1 MKITNYQFS
10 FEDIMIHVP
19 MISYRR
25 FSEPLP
31 RHSHGKNAFELH
43 YVTDGKGTVIM
54 GKESYALT
62 PGVLYMTG
70 PNISHEQLPDES
82 EPLTEFGLFFLMS
95 EKETESPLIRTFME
109 HDRWIG
115 DASEEIRALAHA
127 ILEETTNSNYGFA
140 QKIPLLL
147 SELLI
152 ECVRLFVSDKHPVER
167 KLPSPTKTI
176 DVNMLQEEN
185 TLLVIDEIFLCRY
198 ADVTLEQLAAV
209 IGLSKRHTQR
219 LLEKYY
225 NKSFSAMKLESR
237 MAAAET
243 LLRNSSLKITDI
255 SNRTGYSSIEH
266 FSNAF
271 KKFYRVSPGQYR
283 SMLREK

>member
-1 MKITNYQFS
+1 
-10 FEDIMIHVP
+10 
-19 MISYRR
+19 
-25 FSEPLP
+25 
-31 RHSHGKNAFELH
+31 
-43 YVTDGKGTVIM
+43 
-54 GKESYALT
+54 
-62 PGVLYMTG
+62 
-70 PNISHEQLPDES
+70 
-82 EPLTEFGLFFLMS
+82 
-95 EKETESPLIRTFME
+95 
-109 HDRWIG
+109 
-115 DASEEIRALAHA
+115 
-127 ILEETTNSNYGFA
+127 
-140 QKIPLLL
+140 
-147 SELLI
+147 
-152 ECVRLFVSDKHPVER
+152 
-167 KLPSPTKTI
+167 
-176 DVNMLQEEN
+176 MLQEEN

>member
-43 YVTDGKGTVIM
+43 YVTDGKGSVIM
-54 GKESYALT
+54 GNQPYALA

-70 PNISHEQLPDES
+70 PNVSHEQLPDES

-95 EKETESPLIRTFME
+95 EKQTESPLIRTFME
-109 HDRWIG
+109 HDRWVG
-115 DASEEIRALAHA
+115 DASEEIRALSHA

-152 ECVRLFVSDKHPVER
+152 ECVRLFVADKYPVER

-209 IGLSKRHTQR
+209 IGLSKRQTQR

-243 LLRNSSLKITDI
+243 LLRNSTLKITDI

-266 FSNAF
+266 FTNAF
-271 KKFYRVSPGQYR
+271 KKFYQVSPGQYR
-283 SMLREK
+283 SMLREQ

>member
-1 MKITNYQFS
+1 MKITNYQFP
-10 FEDIMIHVP
+10 FEDTIIRVP

-43 YVTDGKGTVIM
+43 YVTEGKGTVII
-54 GKESYALT
+54 GKEPYALS

-70 PNISHEQLPDES
+70 PNVSHEQIPDEA

-95 EKETESPLIRTFME
+95 EKGTKSPLIRTFMQ

-115 DASEEIRALAHA
+115 NASEEIRALAHA

-152 ECVRLFVSDKHPVER
+152 ECARLFVSRSHPVER
-167 KLPSPTKTI
+167 KLPSPTQSI

-185 TLLVIDEIFLCRY
+185 TLLVVDEIFLCRY

-209 IGLSKRHTQR
+209 IGLSKRQTQR
-219 LLEKYY
+219 LLNKYY

-243 LLRNSSLKITDI
+243 LLRNSTYSITEI
-255 SNRTGYSSIEH
+255 SNKTGYSSIEH
-266 FSNAF
+266 FTNAF
-271 KKFYRVSPGQYR
+271 KKFYKVSPGRYR
-283 SMLREK
+283 GMLREK

>member
-1 MKITNYQFS
+1 
-10 FEDIMIHVP
+10 
-19 MISYRR
+19 
-25 FSEPLP
+25 
-31 RHSHGKNAFELH
+31 
-43 YVTDGKGTVIM
+43 
-54 GKESYALT
+54 
-62 PGVLYMTG
+62 
-70 PNISHEQLPDES
+70 
-82 EPLTEFGLFFLMS
+82 MS